1 MCEMVQIS
9 DVIAPYTTWFLVL
22 SDKYRHFEHDRY
34 SFCPVRLGFLTSR
47 QAFFDLLHILR
58 TLLALG
64 LLVT

>member
-9 DVIAPYTTWFLVL
+9 DVIACYTTWFLVL
-22 SDKYRHFEHDRY
+22 NDKYRHFEHDRY
-34 SFCPVRLGFLTSR
+34 SFCRVLLGFLASR
-47 QAFFDLLHILR
+47 QAVFDLLHILR

>member
-1 MCEMVQIS
+1 MCEMVQIL

-22 SDKYRHFEHDRY
+22 SDKYRYFEHDRY
-34 SFCPVRLGFLTSR
+34 SFCRVLLGFLTSR

>member
-22 SDKYRHFEHDRY
+22 SDKYQHFEHDRY
-34 SFCPVRLGFLTSR
+34 SFCRALLGFLTSR

>member
-9 DVIAPYTTWFLVL
+9 DVITPYTTCFLVL
-22 SDKYRHFEHDRY
+22 SDKHRHFEHDRY
-34 SFCPVRLGFLTSR
+34 SFCRVLLGFLTSR
-47 QAFFDLLHILR
+47 QAFFNLLHILR